1 MTYEKAL
8 KEGSVMS
15 SINIGQEILVLRAEK
30 GWTQQQFAE
39 KLKTSQR
46 TIAAWETGDS
56 IPRKTMMVKIAQVF
70 GLPPNYFLNLEA
82 SGTIDERVGT
92 DAKISEAER
101 EKNVIEDI
109 ENLENLVSSTYQE
122 MNEEKKSQVLEAIQ
136 GLLDTIEKK

>member
-1 MTYEKAL
+1 
-8 KEGSVMS
+8 MS

>member
-8 KEGSVMS
+8 KEGTVMS

-46 TIAAWETGDS
+46 TITAWEVGDS
-56 IPRKTMMVKIAQVF
+56 IPRKTMMVKIAQAF

-101 EKNVIEDI
+101 EKM
-109 ENLENLVSSTYQE
+109 L
-122 MNEEKKSQVLEAIQ
+122 
-136 GLLDTIEKK
+136 

>member
-8 KEGSVMS
+8 TKEGSVMS

-46 TIAAWETGDS
+46 TIAAWEAGDS

-109 ENLENLVSSTYQE
+109 ENLVSSTYQE

-136 GLLDTIEKK
+136 GLLDAIEKK